1 MMLLVL
7 LLAHVVY
14 SSPILFDLFQ
24 YLLPGSLVLIYVLKM
39 LFYISSHS
47 EKSICCFRANLILR
61 LPRFGH
67 QGKGVGVSTK
77 WSCCPVFLL
86 VVRRVVTQ
94 FFIILVYWKCTRV
107 FFVANLIQLF
117 LYKNLWLVF
126 CTLSNARSEYSGAAF
141 LPCWKWFGASFPIKL
156 PL

>member
-7 LLAHVVY
+7 LLANVID
-14 SSPILFDLFQ
+14 SSPILFDLLQ
-24 YLLPGSLVLIYVLKM
+24 YLLPGSLVLIYMLKM

-47 EKSICCFRANLILR
+47 EKSVCCFRANLIFR

-77 WSCCPVFLL
+77 WSCCPVFLS
-86 VVRRVVTQ
+86 VVRRVVIQ
-94 FFIILVYWKCTRV
+94 FFIILVYWECTRV
-107 FFVANLIQLF
+107 YFVANSIQLF

-126 CTLSNARSEYSGAAF
+126 CSLSNASSKYSGAAF
-141 LPCWKWFGASFPIKL
+141 LPCWRWFGASFPFKL